1 MDSTYSERDQTAA
14 KHFILRN
21 YLKALALITLQWRFS
36 TLTYVDGFSGPW
48 NSRKDDYSDTSFT
61 IAIKVLREIQWQMR
75 AKGLNRTIKCFF
87 VEKDA
92 KAFAQLDSAVRKYD
106 RPDQQFHVDTL
117 EGRFEDA
124 VPSIISFAEGMTL
137 TFIDPTGWTEYPFDR
152 VEPLLKRPYSETL
165 VNFMYDHISRFTSWD
180 NQAIV
185 KSFDGILRPG
195 WRDRVDRS
203 LAPGEAAERLFRQEF
218 KAAGSFEHV
227 VSTPI
232 KKLSNRTHFCITYGT
247 RHSKGLE
254 VYRSVEHQALQDHE
268 FRRLDSRLAKVEAS
282 SGQTCMFKAV
292 DLDATATLKAE
303 RTAELEAAM
312 SWLQQRLRRMGSGEL
327 FMDLWPHMLELFMLR
342 LTDAKDVCAELANRG
357 VIEPTWKTRSSR
369 CRKPDDTDLIVLRSK
384 ESASANCDSN

>member
-1 MDSTYSERDQTAA
+1 MDDTYFERDQTAA

-21 YLKALALITLQWRFS
+21 YLQTLALITLQGRFS

-48 NSRKDDYSDTSFT
+48 KSRTDDFSDTSFM
-61 IAIKVLREIQWQMR
+61 IAIKVLRDIQWQMR

-92 KAFAQLDSAVRKYD
+92 SAFAQLDPAVRRYH
-106 RPDQQFHVDTL
+106 RPDQHFHVATL

-124 VPSIISFAEGMTL
+124 VPSIMRFADGMTL
-137 TFIDPTGWTEYPFDR
+137 TFIDPTGWTEYPFDK

-180 NQAIV
+180 NEAIIE
-185 KSFDGILRPG
+185 SFNGILRPG
-195 WRDRVDRS
+195 WRDRIDRS
-203 LAPGEAAERLFRQEF
+203 LPPGEAAELLFRQEL
-218 KAAGSFEHV
+218 KAAGTFEHV

-232 KKLSNRTHFCITYGT
+232 KKLSDRTHFCITYGT

-254 VYRSVEHQALQDHE
+254 VYRSVERQALQDHE

-282 SGQTCMFKAV
+282 SGQAQMFTAV

-312 SWLQQRLRRMGSGEL
+312 AWVEQRLKGMRYGEMFL
-327 FMDLWPHMLELFMLR
+327 DLWPQMLEQFMLR
-342 LTDAKDVCAELANRG
+342 LTDAKDVCAELAKRG
-357 VIEPTWKTRSSR
+357 IIEPTWKSRSPR
-369 CRKPDDTDLIVLRSK
+369 CRKPDDTDSIVLRSK
-384 ESASANCDSN
+384 ESAPAT

>member
-1 MDSTYSERDQTAA
+1 MDDTYFERDQTAA

-21 YLKALALITLQWRFS
+21 YLQTLALITLQGRFS

-48 NSRKDDYSDTSFT
+48 KSRTDDFSDTSFM
-61 IAIKVLREIQWQMR
+61 IAIKVLRDIQWQMR

-92 KAFAQLDSAVRKYD
+92 SAFAQLDPAVRRYH
-106 RPDQQFHVDTL
+106 RPDQHFHVATL

-124 VPSIISFAEGMTL
+124 VPSIMRFADRMTL
-137 TFIDPTGWTEYPFDR
+137 TFIDPTGWTEYPFDK

-180 NQAIV
+180 NEAIIE
-185 KSFDGILRPG
+185 SFNGILRPG
-195 WRDRVDRS
+195 WRDRIDRS
-203 LAPGEAAERLFRQEF
+203 LPPGEAAELLFRQEL
-218 KAAGSFEHV
+218 KAAGTFEHV

-232 KKLSNRTHFCITYGT
+232 KKLSDRTHFCITYGT

-254 VYRSVEHQALQDHE
+254 VYRSVERQALQDHE

-282 SGQTCMFKAV
+282 SGQAQMFTAV

-312 SWLQQRLRRMGSGEL
+312 AWVEQRLKGMRYGEMFL
-327 FMDLWPHMLELFMLR
+327 DLWPQMLEQFMLR
-342 LTDAKDVCAELANRG
+342 LTDAKDVCAELAKRG
-357 VIEPTWKTRSSR
+357 IIEPTWKSRSPR
-369 CRKPDDTDLIVLRSK
+369 CRKPDDTDSIVLRSK
-384 ESASANCDSN
+384 ESAPAT